1 MSLWSSKGTLLVL
14 QRDVGC
20 HRGPPKGHCWSASG
34 ILVSCCHCWVPP
46 WSSKGALSVLQRDID
61 VTVVL
66 QRDIVGCHNGP
77 PKGHWCHC
85 ELWVSPWSSNGTLLV
100 LQRDVGCHCG
110 PPTGHCWSSNGI
122 LVSYCHHWVSNSVL
136 QRDTVGPP
144 KGRWMSPWS
153 SKGTLLVLQRDVGCH
168 CGPPTGHCWSSNEI
182 LVSCCHCWVSL
193 WSSKGTLS
201 VLQRDIDA
209 TVVLQGDTVSPPRG
223 HCWSSR
229 GTTWGVS
236 VVLQSPPPPPAP
248 P

>member
-1 MSLWSSKGTLLVL
+1 MSLWSSKG
-14 QRDVGC
+14 
-20 HRGPPKGHCWSASG
+20 S
-34 ILVSCCHCWVPP
+34 
-46 WSSKGALSVLQRDID
+46 
-61 VTVVL
+61 
-66 QRDIVGCHNGP
+66 
-77 PKGHWCHC
+77 
-85 ELWVSPWSSNGTLLV
+85 LLV

-236 VVLQSPPPPPAP
+236 VVLQSPPPPLRP
-248 P
+248 PNKDVNVGRSPRLLLWGNLGGIRCFLGLHPTHLGVQTPHIWGFRPIDWGLLPPHLGCTPHRFGGSNHTFQGSDPTHLGVLTP